1 MIHVPEELVASQ
13 AKYNGEAGRAFV
25 AGLPDRAREFL
36 GRWGL
41 RVTGPS
47 MYGMASLVLPV
58 ERVADGG
65 RAALKLQILDEETEG
80 EPTALR
86 VWDGAGAVRL
96 LDHDAG
102 TGTML
107 LERLDE
113 TRPLSSVADT
123 REALRIVAD
132 LLARLAAVPA
142 PEGLRRLGDIAADML
157 AQVPAAASRLGT
169 ADAAVL
175 RDCAAAVR
183 EVAGE
188 PGDRLLHWDLH
199 LGNVLASGPD
209 GPGMGMGEALADG
222 PGMWMGKASS
232 CGSGM
237 GMGMG
242 MREASAGG
250 SGVSGRAGGP
260 GNGEELVGGRSS
272 GDRGAWLA
280 IDPKP
285 LAGDPGFELLPA
297 LTDRF
302 DPDPDELLWRFDL
315 LAEVVGDRRRA
326 VAWTLG
332 RVLQNG
338 LWDVEDGE
346 PELDAEQVA
355 LARTLLARR
364 A

>member
-1 MIHVPEELVASQ
+1 MIQVPEELARSQ

-25 AGLPDRAREFL
+25 AGLPVLAEEFL

-47 MYGMASLVLPV
+47 MYGVASLVLPV

-65 RAALKLQILDEETEG
+65 RAALKMQLVDDESEG
-80 EPTALR
+80 EPVGLR

-96 LDHDAG
+96 VEHDAG

-107 LERLDE
+107 LEWLDAA
-113 TRPLSSVADT
+113 RPLSSVADT
-123 REALRIVAD
+123 REALRIVAG
-132 LLARLAAVPA
+132 LLARLVAVPA
-142 PEGLRRLGDIAADML
+142 PPGLRTLGDIAAGML
-157 AQVPAAASRLGT
+157 ADVPEAVARLGA

-183 EVAGE
+183 EVVGE

-199 LGNVLASGPD
+199 LDNVLAA
-209 GPGMGMGEALADG
+209 E
-222 PGMWMGKASS
+222 
-232 CGSGM
+232 
-237 GMGMG
+237 
-242 MREASAGG
+242 RE
-250 SGVSGRAGGP
+250 P
-260 GNGEELVGGRSS
+260 
-272 GDRGAWLA
+272 WLA

-285 LAGDPGFELLPA
+285 LAGDPGFDLLPA
-297 LTDRF
+297 LTARF
-302 DPDPDELLWRFDL
+302 DPDPDEALWRFDL

-346 PELDAEQVA
+346 PALDAEQVA
-355 LARTLLARR
+355 LARILLARR

>member
-1 MIHVPEELVASQ
+1 MIHVPEELAQSQ

-25 AGLPDRAREFL
+25 AGLPRRAEEFL

-47 MYGMASLVLPV
+47 MYGVASLVLPV
-58 ERVADGG
+58 VRDADGT
-65 RAALKLQILDEETEG
+65 RAALKMQLLDEESEG
-80 EPTALR
+80 EPVGLR

-96 LDHDAG
+96 LDHDDA

-113 TRPLSSVADT
+113 ARPLSTVEDT
-123 REALRIVAD
+123 REALGIVRD
-132 LLARLAAVPA
+132 LLARLVAVPA
-142 PEGLRRLGDIAADML
+142 PAGLRTLADIAAGML
-157 AQVPAAASRLGT
+157 ADVPEAAARLG
-169 ADAAVL
+169 ADDAAVL

-199 LGNVLASGPD
+199 FGNVLA
-209 GPGMGMGEALADG
+209 AD
-222 PGMWMGKASS
+222 
-232 CGSGM
+232 
-237 GMGMG
+237 
-242 MREASAGG
+242 RE
-250 SGVSGRAGGP
+250 P
-260 GNGEELVGGRSS
+260 
-272 GDRGAWLA
+272 WLA

-285 LAGDPGFELLPA
+285 LAGDPGFDLLPA
-297 LTDRF
+297 LMDRF
-302 DPDPDELLWRFDL
+302 DPDRLLWRFDL

-346 PELDAEQVA
+346 PGLDPEQVA
-355 LARTLLARR
+355 AARILLAER

>member
-1 MIHVPEELVASQ
+1 MIHVPEELALSQ
-13 AKYNGEAGRAFV
+13 AKYNGEAGRAFI
-25 AGLPDRAREFL
+25 AGLPARAEEFL

-41 RVTGPS
+41 KVTGPS
-47 MYGMASLVLPV
+47 MYGVASLVLPV
-58 ERVADGG
+58 ERVADGA
-65 RAALKLQILDEETEG
+65 RAVLKMQILDDETEG
-80 EPTALR
+80 EPVGLR

-107 LERLDE
+107 LEWLDAA
-113 TRPLSSVADT
+113 RPLSSVADT
-123 REALRIVAD
+123 REALRIVAE
-132 LLARLAAVPA
+132 LLARLVAHPA
-142 PEGLRRLGDIAADML
+142 PAGLRTLGDIAAGML
-157 AQVPAAASRLGT
+157 RDVPEAAARLGA

-183 EVAGE
+183 DVAGE

-199 LGNVLASGPD
+199 LDNVLAA
-209 GPGMGMGEALADG
+209 E
-222 PGMWMGKASS
+222 
-232 CGSGM
+232 
-237 GMGMG
+237 
-242 MREASAGG
+242 RE
-250 SGVSGRAGGP
+250 P
-260 GNGEELVGGRSS
+260 
-272 GDRGAWLA
+272 WLS

-285 LAGDPGFELLPA
+285 LAGDPGFDLLPA

-326 VAWTLG
+326 AAWTLG

-346 PELDAEQVA
+346 PGLDEEQVA
-355 LARTLLARR
+355 LARILLAGR

>member
-1 MIHVPEELVASQ
+1 MIHVPEELAASQ

-25 AGLPDRAREFL
+25 AALPERAEEFL

-58 ERVADGG
+58 ERAADGT
-65 RAALKLQILDEETEG
+65 RAALKMQILDDETEG
-80 EPTALR
+80 EPIGLR
-86 VWDGAGAVRL
+86 VWDGAGMVRL
-96 LDHDAG
+96 LDHDAA

-113 TRPLSSVADT
+113 ARPLTSVADT
-123 REALRIVAD
+123 REALDVVAG
-132 LLARLAAVPA
+132 LLARLVAVPA
-142 PEGLRRLGDIAADML
+142 PQGLRGLGDIAAGML
-157 AQVPAAASRLGT
+157 AEVPGAAERLD
-169 ADAAVL
+169 AEDAAVL

-199 LGNVLASGPD
+199 LGNILAA
-209 GPGMGMGEALADG
+209 E
-222 PGMWMGKASS
+222 
-232 CGSGM
+232 
-237 GMGMG
+237 
-242 MREASAGG
+242 RE
-250 SGVSGRAGGP
+250 P
-260 GNGEELVGGRSS
+260 
-272 GDRGAWLA
+272 WLA

-285 LAGDPGFELLPA
+285 LAGDPGFDLLPA
-297 LTDRF
+297 LLDRF
-302 DPDPDELLWRFDL
+302 DPDDVLWRFDL
-315 LAEVVGDRRRA
+315 LAEVVGDRERA

-346 PELDAEQVA
+346 DGLDEEQVEV
-355 LARTLLARR
+355 ARILRERR

>member
-1 MIHVPEELVASQ
+1 MIHVPEELAASQ
-13 AKYNGEAGRAFV
+13 AKYNGEAGRAFI
-25 AGLPDRAREFL
+25 AALPETAEEFL

-47 MYGMASLVLPV
+47 MYGVASLVLPV
-58 ERVADGG
+58 ERAADGT
-65 RAALKLQILDEETEG
+65 RAALKLQNLDEETEG
-80 EPTALR
+80 EPVGLR

-113 TRPLSSVADT
+113 ARPLTSVTDT
-123 REALRIVAD
+123 REALGVVAG
-132 LLARLAAVPA
+132 LLARLVAVPA
-142 PEGLRRLGDIAADML
+142 PPGLRGLGDIAAGML
-157 AQVPAAASRLGT
+157 ADVPGAAERLGPD
-169 ADAAVL
+169 DAAVL

-199 LGNVLASGPD
+199 LGNVLA
-209 GPGMGMGEALADG
+209 GE
-222 PGMWMGKASS
+222 
-232 CGSGM
+232 
-237 GMGMG
+237 
-242 MREASAGG
+242 RE
-250 SGVSGRAGGP
+250 P
-260 GNGEELVGGRSS
+260 
-272 GDRGAWLA
+272 WLA

-285 LAGDPGFELLPA
+285 LAGDPGFDLLPA
-297 LTDRF
+297 LIDRF
-302 DPDPDELLWRFDL
+302 DPDPADILWRFDL
-315 LAEVVGDRRRA
+315 LSEIVGDRRRA

-346 PELDAEQVA
+346 PGLDAEQVEV
-355 LARTLLARR
+355 ARILRARR
-364 A
+364 G

>member
-1 MIHVPEELVASQ
+1 MIHVPEELAASQ

-25 AGLPDRAREFL
+25 AGLPARAEEFL

-41 RVTGPS
+41 SVTGPS
-47 MYGMASLVLPV
+47 MYGVASLVLPV
-58 ERVADGG
+58 VRDADGT
-65 RAALKLQILDEETEG
+65 RAALKMQLLDEESEG
-80 EPTALR
+80 EPVGLR

-96 LDHDAG
+96 LDHDDT

-113 TRPLSSVADT
+113 ARPLSAVEDT
-123 REALRIVAD
+123 REALGIVAD
-132 LLARLAAVPA
+132 LLARLVAVPA
-142 PEGLRRLGDIAADML
+142 PAGLRTLADIAAGML
-157 AQVPAAASRLGT
+157 ADVPQAAARLGPD
-169 ADAAVL
+169 DAAVL

-183 EVAGE
+183 DVAGE

-199 LGNVLASGPD
+199 FGNVLA
-209 GPGMGMGEALADG
+209 AD
-222 PGMWMGKASS
+222 
-232 CGSGM
+232 
-237 GMGMG
+237 
-242 MREASAGG
+242 RE
-250 SGVSGRAGGP
+250 P
-260 GNGEELVGGRSS
+260 
-272 GDRGAWLA
+272 WLA

-285 LAGDPGFELLPA
+285 LAGDPGFDLLPA
-297 LTDRF
+297 LMDRF
-302 DPDPDELLWRFDL
+302 DPDQFLWRFDL

-346 PELDAEQVA
+346 PALDPEQVA
-355 LARTLLARR
+355 AARILLAGR

>member
-1 MIHVPEELVASQ
+1 MIHVPEELARSQ
-13 AKYNGEAGRAFV
+13 AKYNGEEGRAFV
-25 AGLPDRAREFL
+25 AGLPVLAEEFL

-47 MYGMASLVLPV
+47 MHGVASLVLPV
-58 ERVADGG
+58 ERIADGG
-65 RAALKLQILDEETEG
+65 RAALKMQLLDDESEG
-80 EPTALR
+80 EPVGLR

-96 LDHDAG
+96 VEHDAG

-107 LERLDE
+107 LEWLDAA
-113 TRPLSSVADT
+113 RPLSSVADT
-123 REALRIVAD
+123 REALRIVAG
-132 LLARLAAVPA
+132 LLARLVAVPA
-142 PEGLRRLGDIAADML
+142 PPGLRTLGDIAAAML
-157 AQVPAAASRLGT
+157 ADVPEAAARLAA

-183 EVAGE
+183 EVVGE

-199 LGNVLASGPD
+199 LDNVLAA
-209 GPGMGMGEALADG
+209 E
-222 PGMWMGKASS
+222 
-232 CGSGM
+232 
-237 GMGMG
+237 
-242 MREASAGG
+242 RE
-250 SGVSGRAGGP
+250 P
-260 GNGEELVGGRSS
+260 
-272 GDRGAWLA
+272 WLA

-285 LAGDPGFELLPA
+285 LAGDPGFDLLPA

-302 DPDPDELLWRFDL
+302 DPDPAELLWRFDL

-346 PELDAEQVA
+346 PGLDEEQVA
-355 LARTLLARR
+355 LARILLARR

>member
-1 MIHVPEELVASQ
+1 MIHVPEELAASQ

-25 AGLPDRAREFL
+25 AALPERAEEFL

-58 ERVADGG
+58 ERAADGT
-65 RAALKLQILDEETEG
+65 RAALKMQILDDETEG
-80 EPTALR
+80 EPIGLR
-86 VWDGAGAVRL
+86 VWDGAGVVRL
-96 LDHDAG
+96 LDHDAA

-113 TRPLSSVADT
+113 ARPLTSVADT
-123 REALRIVAD
+123 REALDVVAG
-132 LLARLAAVPA
+132 LLARLVAVPA
-142 PEGLRRLGDIAADML
+142 PQGLRGLGDIAAGML
-157 AQVPAAASRLGT
+157 AEVPGAAERLD
-169 ADAAVL
+169 AEDAAVL

-188 PGDRLLHWDLH
+188 PGERLLHWDLH
-199 LGNVLASGPD
+199 LGNILAA
-209 GPGMGMGEALADG
+209 E
-222 PGMWMGKASS
+222 
-232 CGSGM
+232 
-237 GMGMG
+237 
-242 MREASAGG
+242 RE
-250 SGVSGRAGGP
+250 P
-260 GNGEELVGGRSS
+260 
-272 GDRGAWLA
+272 WLA

-285 LAGDPGFELLPA
+285 LAGDPGFDLLPA
-297 LTDRF
+297 LLDRF
-302 DPDPDELLWRFDL
+302 DPDDVLWRFDL
-315 LAEVVGDRRRA
+315 LAEVVGDRERA

-346 PELDAEQVA
+346 DGLDEEQVEV
-355 LARTLLARR
+355 ARILRERR

>member
-1 MIHVPEELVASQ
+1 MSSVGYVIHVPEELALSQ

-25 AGLPDRAREFL
+25 AGLPARAEEFL

-41 RVTGPS
+41 KLIGPS
-47 MYGMASLVLPV
+47 MYGVASLVLPV
-58 ERVADGG
+58 ERIADGT
-65 RAALKLQILDEETEG
+65 RAALKMQILDDETEG
-80 EPTALR
+80 EPVGLR
-86 VWDGAGAVRL
+86 AWDGAGSVRL
-96 LDHDAG
+96 FDHDAG

-107 LERLDE
+107 LEWLDAA
-113 TRPLSSVADT
+113 RPLSTVEDT
-123 REALRIVAD
+123 RDALRIVAE
-132 LLARLAAVPA
+132 LLGRLVALPA
-142 PEGLRRLGDIAADML
+142 PAGLRTLGDIAAGML
-157 AQVPAAASRLGT
+157 ADVPDAAARLGA

-183 EVAGE
+183 DVVGE

-199 LGNVLASGPD
+199 LDNVLAA
-209 GPGMGMGEALADG
+209 E
-222 PGMWMGKASS
+222 
-232 CGSGM
+232 
-237 GMGMG
+237 
-242 MREASAGG
+242 RE
-250 SGVSGRAGGP
+250 P
-260 GNGEELVGGRSS
+260 
-272 GDRGAWLA
+272 WLA

-285 LAGDPGFELLPA
+285 LAGDPGFDLLPA

-326 VAWTLG
+326 AAWTLG

-346 PELDAEQVA
+346 PELDEEQVA
-355 LARTLLARR
+355 LARILLARR

>member
-1 MIHVPEELVASQ
+1 MIHVPEELAVSQ

-25 AGLPDRAREFL
+25 AALPERAEEFL

-58 ERVADGG
+58 ERTADGT
-65 RAALKLQILDEETEG
+65 RAALKMQILDDETEG
-80 EPTALR
+80 EPIGLR
-86 VWDGAGAVRL
+86 VWDGAGVVRL
-96 LDHDAG
+96 LDHDAA

-113 TRPLSSVADT
+113 ARPLTSVADT
-123 REALRIVAD
+123 REALGVVAG
-132 LLARLAAVPA
+132 LLARLVAVPA
-142 PEGLRRLGDIAADML
+142 PQGLRGLGDIAAGML
-157 AQVPAAASRLGT
+157 AEVPGAAERLD
-169 ADAAVL
+169 AEDAAVL

-199 LGNVLASGPD
+199 LGNILAA
-209 GPGMGMGEALADG
+209 E
-222 PGMWMGKASS
+222 
-232 CGSGM
+232 
-237 GMGMG
+237 
-242 MREASAGG
+242 RE
-250 SGVSGRAGGP
+250 P
-260 GNGEELVGGRSS
+260 
-272 GDRGAWLA
+272 WLA

-285 LAGDPGFELLPA
+285 LAGDPGFDLLPA
-297 LTDRF
+297 LLDRF
-302 DPDPDELLWRFDL
+302 DPDEVLWRFDL
-315 LAEVVGDRRRA
+315 LAEVVGDRERA

-346 PELDAEQVA
+346 DGLDEEQVEV
-355 LARTLLARR
+355 ARILRERR

>member
-1 MIHVPEELVASQ
+1 MIHVPEELAASQ

-25 AGLPDRAREFL
+25 AALPERAEEFL

-58 ERVADGG
+58 ERAADGT
-65 RAALKLQILDEETEG
+65 RAALKMQILDDETEG
-80 EPTALR
+80 EPIGLR
-86 VWDGAGAVRL
+86 VWDGAGVVRL
-96 LDHDAG
+96 LDHDAA

-113 TRPLSSVADT
+113 ARPLTSVTDT
-123 REALRIVAD
+123 REALGVVAG
-132 LLARLAAVPA
+132 LLARLVAVPA
-142 PEGLRRLGDIAADML
+142 PQGLRGLGDIAAGML
-157 AQVPAAASRLGT
+157 AEVPGAAERLD
-169 ADAAVL
+169 AEDAALL

-199 LGNVLASGPD
+199 LGNILAA
-209 GPGMGMGEALADG
+209 E
-222 PGMWMGKASS
+222 
-232 CGSGM
+232 
-237 GMGMG
+237 
-242 MREASAGG
+242 RE
-250 SGVSGRAGGP
+250 P
-260 GNGEELVGGRSS
+260 
-272 GDRGAWLA
+272 WLA

-285 LAGDPGFELLPA
+285 LAGDPGFDLLPA
-297 LTDRF
+297 LLDRF
-302 DPDPDELLWRFDL
+302 DPDDVLWRFDL
-315 LAEVVGDRRRA
+315 LAEVVGDRERA
-326 VAWTLG
+326 VAWMLG

-346 PELDAEQVA
+346 DGLDLEQVEV
-355 LARTLLARR
+355 ARILRERR